1 MDNSNRQKH
10 IYYDI
15 YKHTNKSEKL
25 KDTTFIIGNGNIEF
39 GMNVAKTFQKTYNCK
54 VSTTKPSYFASGE
67 VKISPIAENIRQKDI
82 IIIQSIVDTPNT
94 NSQTKDILSKYSVND
109 LLMELFVLI
118 DAVKRGSAKNITV
131 VLPMYP
137 YQRQDR
143 KDNSRTPISARVITT
158 ILESLGVSRV
168 ICFDLHAD
176 QIQGFFGSTP
186 LDNLFTEPYFI
197 KYITTNF
204 KDELDNTVIVSP
216 DEGGLKR
223 AVRISK
229 KIGLGTAFMYKERKV
244 ANQVDKM
251 IIMGDVKEK
260 TCIIVDD
267 IIDTAG
273 TACKAADILYENGA
287 KRVIMCA
294 CHGIFSKDALIK
306 IYNSKFDKV
315 CISNTVCSYNKLENY
330 IKNIL
335 INDDNDKIQNLISK
349 IDIIDVSVLASLAI
363 ERCLL
368 GYSLSELIELK
379 V

>member
-1 MDNSNRQKH
+1 MDTHQSQIN
-10 IYYDI
+10 YDI

-25 KDTTFIIGNGNIEF
+25 KDTTFILGNGNIQF
-39 GMNVAKTFQKTYNCK
+39 GLRVAKIFQETYNCK
-54 VSTTKPSYFASGE
+54 VCNDTPTYFASGE
-67 VKISPIAENIRQKDI
+67 VKISPIKENIRQKDI
-82 IIIQSIVDTPNT
+82 IIIQSIVNT
-94 NSQTKDILSKYSVND
+94 TDDDQKYYSVND
-109 LLMELFVLI
+109 LLMEVFVLI
-118 DAVKRGSAKNITV
+118 DTAKRGSARSVTV
-131 VLPMYP
+131 VLPIYP

-176 QIQGFFGSTP
+176 QIQGFFGFTP

-204 KDELDNTVIVSP
+204 KDNLENTVIVSP

-229 KIGLGTAFMYKERKV
+229 KIGLGTSFMYKERKV

-251 IIMGDVKEK
+251 IIMGDVKNK
-260 TCIIVDD
+260 ICIIVDD
-267 IIDTAG
+267 MIDTAG

-287 KRVIMCA
+287 KKVIMCA

-306 IYNSKFDKV
+306 LYNSKFDKV
-315 CISNTVCSYNKLENY
+315 CITNTVCSYEKLKDNMKINFKNY
-330 IKNIL
+330 NE
-335 INDDNDKIQNLISK
+335 INLNHFMSK

-368 GYSLSELIELK
+368 GYSLSELVNLE
-379 V
+379 VM

>member
-1 MDNSNRQKH
+1 MDNQQSQ
-10 IYYDI
+10 ISYDI

-25 KDTTFIIGNGNIEF
+25 KDTTFILGNGNIQF
-39 GMNVAKTFQKTYNCK
+39 GLRVAKIFQKTYNCK
-54 VSTTKPSYFASGE
+54 VCSDTPSYFASGE
-67 VKISPIAENIRQKDI
+67 VKISPIKENIRQKDI
-82 IIIQSIVDTPNT
+82 IIIQSIVDTIYDDD
-94 NSQTKDILSKYSVND
+94 KHYSVND
-109 LLMELFVLI
+109 LLMEIFVLI
-118 DAVKRGSAKNITV
+118 DAVKRGSAKSITV

-204 KDELDNTVIVSP
+204 KDDLQNTIIVSP

-251 IIMGDVKEK
+251 IIMGDVKDK
-260 TCIIVDD
+260 ICIIVDD
-267 IIDTAG
+267 MIDTAG

-287 KRVIMCA
+287 KKVIMCA

-315 CISNTVCSYNKLENY
+315 CITNTVCGYEKLENN

-335 INDDNDKIQNLISK
+335 KKYNEIDCNSLMSK

-368 GYSLSELIELK
+368 GYSLSELIDLK
-379 V
+379 VI